1 MGKLFIK
8 NVRIITTGGIVDGCG
23 LWVADGKIGRIT
35 AALPD
40 PGVCEVIDGQGLYL
54 SPGFID
60 LHNHGNSGYWAIDG
74 TEEALRTIAGFLIPR
89 GVTGFLASTSTAS
102 TEDTIRAIRAAAD
115 FADKKPAGV
124 SQLLGIH
131 LEGPFFSQ
139 EKKGAQ
145 RSEHIS
151 PIRMDALKAF
161 VGAGRGW
168 VRLVALAPELLG
180 AADAI
185 VYLRENGIT
194 VSAGHTNATYAEAMG
209 GILNGITEA
218 THMFNGMR
226 SFDHREPGVIGA
238 CLLDPRVCC
247 EMICDG
253 IHLSAPTMEILL
265 RMKGRDKVALISD
278 SISANGLPDGVYE
291 NEGRTITVKNN
302 KVQLPDG
309 TLAGS
314 TLSLNQAVANLT
326 RLCKV
331 PLADAVCMASLTP
344 ARQIG
349 LDARKGSIEPGKD
362 ADLVLFDEKL
372 QVNKVWIGGE
382 VCFGA

>member
-1 MGKLFIK
+1 MGKLFIQ
-8 NVRIITTGGIVDGCG
+8 NVRIITTDEIVDGCG
-23 LWVADGKIGRIT
+23 LWVTDGKIGKIT
-35 AALPD
+35 SEPPD
-40 PGVCEVIDGQGLYL
+40 PGTCEIIDGRGLYL

-74 TEEALRTIAGFLIPR
+74 TEEALKTIAAFLLPR
-89 GVTGFLASTSTAS
+89 GVTGFLASTSTAPA
-102 TEDTIRAIRAAAD
+102 EDTIRAIRAAAD
-115 FADKKPAGV
+115 FADNQPAGV

-151 PIRMDALKAF
+151 PIRMDVLREF
-161 VGAGRGW
+161 VAAGRGW
-168 VRLVALAPELLG
+168 IRLVALAPELAG

-194 VSAGHTNATYAEAMG
+194 VAAGHTNATYAEAMQ
-209 GILNGITEA
+209 GIRNGITEA
-218 THMFNGMR
+218 THMYNGMR
-226 SFDHREPGVIGA
+226 NFGHREPGVIGA
-238 CLLDPRVCC
+238 CMLDARVCC

-253 IHLSAPTMEILL
+253 IHLAPPAMDILL
-265 RMKGRDKVALISD
+265 RMKGRDKIALISD

-314 TLSLNQAVANLT
+314 TLSLNQAVANLV
-326 RLCKV
+326 RMCKV
-331 PLADAVCMASLTP
+331 PLVDAVYMASLTP

-349 LDARKGSIEPGKD
+349 LGERKGSIEPGKD
-362 ADLVLFDEKL
+362 ADLVLFDEAL
-372 QVNKVWIGGE
+372 NVARAWIGGE
-382 VCFGA
+382 AGFAA

>member
-1 MGKLFIK
+1 MGALFIQ
-8 NVRIITTGGIVDGCG
+8 NVRIIATDEIVDGCG
-23 LWVADGKIGRIT
+23 LWVADGKIGKIT
-35 AALPD
+35 AEPPD
-40 PGVCEVIDGQGLYL
+40 PGACEVIDGRGLYL

-74 TEEALRTIAGFLIPR
+74 TEEALRTIAGFLIQR
-89 GVTGFLASTSTAS
+89 GVTGFLASTSTAP
-102 TEDTIRAIRAAAD
+102 TEDTLRAIRAAAD

-124 SQLLGIH
+124 SQILGIH

-151 PIRMDALKAF
+151 PIRMDVLKAF
-161 VGAGRGW
+161 VDAGRGRI
-168 VRLVALAPELLG
+168 RLVALAPELPG

-185 VYLRENGIT
+185 VYLRQNGIT
-194 VSAGHTNATYAEAMG
+194 VSAGHTNATYAEAMR

-218 THMFNGMR
+218 THMYNGMR
-226 SFDHREPGVIGA
+226 SFGHREPGVIGA
-238 CLLDPRVCC
+238 CLLDARVCC

-253 IHLSAPTMEILL
+253 IHLAPPAMEILL

-291 NEGRTITVKNN
+291 NEGRTITVKNSR
-302 KVQLPDG
+302 VQLPDG

-314 TLSLNQAVANLT
+314 TLSLNQAVANLV
-326 RLCKV
+326 LMCKV
-331 PLADAVCMASLTP
+331 PLVDAVYMASLTP

-349 LDARKGSIEPGKD
+349 LGGRKGSIEPGKD

-372 QVNKVWIGGE
+372 QVNQVLIGGE
-382 VCFGA
+382 VRFRA